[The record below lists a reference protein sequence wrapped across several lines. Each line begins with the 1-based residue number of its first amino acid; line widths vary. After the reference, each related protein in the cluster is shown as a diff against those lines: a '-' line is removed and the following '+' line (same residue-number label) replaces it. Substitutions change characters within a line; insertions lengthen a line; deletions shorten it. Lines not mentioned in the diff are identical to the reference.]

1 MSIEARRAAIRHDR
15 ETGVGTSIGYAGHGV
30 ASANLGAR
38 TLVDLVL
45 KRDTEFTHWPVVNR
59 RPKDWEPE
67 PIRWTDIQSMYRLF
81 RAADAWEERTQDL
94 ADRSLAKTLTG
105 MY

>member
-15 ETGVGTSIGYAGHGV
+15 ETGVGTSIGDVGHGV

-45 KRDTEFTHWPVVNR
+45 KRDTEFTHSPVVNR
-59 RPKDWEPE
+59 RSKDWEPE